1 MYEFLT
7 GPMLWAAF
15 LIFVIGLA
23 RRVVL
28 YIRGLDWRLERV
40 AYGPGRKIGM
50 KGAISSVLQ
59 WLVPFGTH
67 SWRRQPYFTIAFFL
81 FHIGVVIV
89 PLFLA
94 GHMVIM
100 QERFGFSLPSLPMW
114 FSDAFTVL
122 AIVGAFMMIL
132 RRVALPEVRFL
143 TTLVSCCWCC
153 SCSSPDSSP
162 VCRPPV
168 MKAGSC
174 GISSRPSWCSFWRR
188 SPSFPTSCCTSCR
201 AVSLA
206 WTTPSSVAAR
216 RAAPLSP
223 GNPPGLPAYWRT
235 TCLKASFATDGPS
248 TPRKI

>member
-143 TTLVSCCWCC
+143 TTLGDWGILLLVLF
-153 SCSSPDSSP
+153 
-162 VCRPPV
+162 VLV
-168 MKAGSC
+168 AGFLARMQAP
-174 GISSRPSWCSFWRR
+174 GYESWLLWHIFAAERAHSGAVHQAFPHRAVLHVARSAWHGLRHQAWRR
-188 SPSFPTSCCTSCR
+188 VARPRFPL
-201 AVSLA
+201 VI
-206 WTTPSSVAAR
+206 
-216 RAAPLSP
+216 
-223 GNPPGLPAYWRT
+223 
-235 TCLKASFATDGPS
+235 
-248 TPRKI
+248 PRDCQHIGGQHA

>member
-1 MYEFLT
+1 MNVF
-7 GPMLWAAF
+7 
-15 LIFVIGLA
+15 
-23 RRVVL
+23 
-28 YIRGLDWRLERV
+28 

-59 WLVPFGTH
+59 WLVPFGRTAGAG
-67 SWRRQPYFTIAFFL
+67 SRISPSPSSCSIS
-81 FHIGVVIV
+81 GVVIV

-143 TTLVSCCWCC
+143 TTLGDWGILLLVLF
-153 SCSSPDSSP
+153 
-162 VCRPPV
+162 VLV
-168 MKAGSC
+168 AGFLARMQAPGYESWLLWH
-174 GISSRPSWCSFWRR
+174 IFAAELVLILAPFTKLSHIVLYFMSRGQLGMDY
-188 SPSFPTSCCTSCR
+188 
-201 AVSLA
+201 AI
-206 WTTPSSVAAR
+206 SVAAR

-223 GNPPGLPAYWRT
+223 GNPPGLSAYWRT
-235 TCLKASFATDGPS
+235 TC
-248 TPRKI
+248 

>member
-143 TTLVSCCWCC
+143 TTLGY
-153 SCSSPDSSP
+153 P
-162 VCRPPV
+162 V
-168 MKAGSC
+168 AG
-174 GISSRPSWCSFWRR
+174 
-188 SPSFPTSCCTSCR
+188 
-201 AVSLA
+201 AVR
-206 WTTPSSVAAR
+206 AR
-216 RAAPLSP
+216 RRIPRPYA
-223 GNPPGLPAYWRT
+223 
-235 TCLKASFATDGPS
+235 GP
-248 TPRKI
+248 RL

>member
-50 KGAISSVLQ
+50 KGAISSVFQ

-67 SWRRQPYFTIAFFL
+67 SWRKQPYFTIAFFL

-100 QERFGFSLPSLPMW
+100 RSVSASACPRCPCGSPTP
-114 FSDAFTVL
+114 
-122 AIVGAFMMIL
+122 L
-132 RRVALPEVRFL
+132 R
-143 TTLVSCCWCC
+143 C
-153 SCSSPDSSP
+153 S
-162 VCRPPV
+162 
-168 MKAGSC
+168 
-174 GISSRPSWCSFWRR
+174 
-188 SPSFPTSCCTSCR
+188 
-201 AVSLA
+201 
-206 WTTPSSVAAR
+206 PSSVR
-216 RAAPLSP
+216 L
-223 GNPPGLPAYWRT
+223 
-235 TCLKASFATDGPS
+235 
-248 TPRKI
+248 

>member
-143 TTLVSCCWCC
+143 TTLGDWGILLLVLFVLVAGFPFGNMYVFIRSLSYACPGGDGVGNTK
-153 SCSSPDSSP
+153 SAVGSANGQGLRAGALRGPGPQVLFSSH
-162 VCRPPV
+162 
-168 MKAGSC
+168 
-174 GISSRPSWCSFWRR
+174 
-188 SPSFPTSCCTSCR
+188 
-201 AVSLA
+201 
-206 WTTPSSVAAR
+206 
-216 RAAPLSP
+216 
-223 GNPPGLPAYWRT
+223 
-235 TCLKASFATDGPS
+235 
-248 TPRKI
+248 

>member
-15 LIFVIGLA
+15 LVFVIGLA

-143 TTLVSCCWCC
+143 TTLGDWGILLLVLF
-153 SCSSPDSSP
+153 
-162 VCRPPV
+162 VLV
-168 MKAGSC
+168 AGFLARMQAPGST
-174 GISSRPSWCSFWRR
+174 
-188 SPSFPTSCCTSCR
+188 SFPTSCCTSCR

-223 GNPPGLPAYWRT
+223 GNPPGLSAYWRT

>member
-40 AYGPGRKIGM
+40 AYGPGLKIGM
-50 KGAISSVLQ
+50 KGAISSVFQ

-67 SWRRQPYFTIAFFL
+67 SWRKQPYFTIAFFL

-100 QERFGFSLPSLPMW
+100 QERFGFSLPALPMW

-143 TTLVSCCWCC
+143 TNWGDWGILLLVLF
-153 SCSSPDSSP
+153 
-162 VCRPPV
+162 VLV
-168 MKAGSC
+168 AGFLARMQAPGYESWLLWH
-174 GISSRPSWCSFWRR
+174 IFSAELVLILAPFTKLSHIVLYFMSRGQLGMDYAIKRGGASRGPA
-188 SPSFPTSCCTSCR
+188 FP
-201 AVSLA
+201 
-206 WTTPSSVAAR
+206 W
-216 RAAPLSP
+216 
-223 GNPPGLPAYWRT
+223 
-235 TCLKASFATDGPS
+235 
-248 TPRKI
+248 

>member
-40 AYGPGRKIGM
+40 AYGPGRKIVM

-94 GHMVIM
+94 GHMVSAGTLRL
-100 QERFGFSLPSLPMW
+100 QPPSLPMW

-132 RRVALPEVRFL
+132 RCVRLPEVRFL
-143 TTLVSCCWCC
+143 TTLGDWGILLLVLF
-153 SCSSPDSSP
+153 
-162 VCRPPV
+162 VLVAGFRPY
-168 MKAGSC
+168 AG
-174 GISSRPSWCSFWRR
+174 
-188 SPSFPTSCCTSCR
+188 
-201 AVSLA
+201 
-206 WTTPSSVAAR
+206 
-216 RAAPLSP
+216 
-223 GNPPGLPAYWRT
+223 
-235 TCLKASFATDGPS
+235 
-248 TPRKI
+248 PRL

>member
-50 KGAISSVLQ
+50 KGAISSVFQ

-67 SWRRQPYFTIAFFL
+67 SWRKQPYFTIAFFL

-143 TTLVSCCWCC
+143 TNWGDWGILLLVWSALLAVQLLSYYGVLPLGKVHVGFILVSCVGMGV
-153 SCSSPDSSP
+153 SI
-162 VCRPPV
+162 
-168 MKAGSC
+168 GH
-174 GISSRPSWCSFWRR
+174 FW
-188 SPSFPTSCCTSCR
+188 
-201 AVSLA
+201 
-206 WTTPSSVAAR
+206 
-216 RAAPLSP
+216 
-223 GNPPGLPAYWRT
+223 
-235 TCLKASFATDGPS
+235 K
-248 TPRKI
+248 RKPKS

>member
-50 KGAISSVLQ
+50 KGAISSVFQ

-67 SWRRQPYFTIAFFL
+67 SWRKQPYFTIAFFL

-100 QERFGFSLPSLPMW
+100 QERFGFSLPALPMW

-122 AIVGAFMMIL
+122 AIVGAFMMVL
-132 RRVALPEVRFL
+132 RRIALPEVRFL
-143 TTLVSCCWCC
+143 TNWGDWGILLLVLGFLMMV
-153 SCSSPDSSP
+153 DDRFGLLP
-162 VCRPPV
+162 VAYLLAFIFLLV
-168 MKAGSC
+168 GFGSL
-174 GISSRPSWCSFWRR
+174 I
-188 SPSFPTSCCTSCR
+188 
-201 AVSLA
+201 
-206 WTTPSSVAAR
+206 VAFGMR
-216 RAAPLSP
+216 RADREL
-223 GNPPGLPAYWRT
+223 RRQER
-235 TCLKASFATDGPS
+235 D
-248 TPRKI
+248 

>member
-7 GPMLWAAF
+7 GPMLWVAF
-15 LIFVIGLA
+15 LVFGLA

-50 KGAISSVLQ
+50 KGALSSVFQ

-122 AIVGAFMMIL
+122 AIVGGIMMVL
-132 RRVALPEVRFL
+132 RRIALPEVRFL
-143 TTLVSCCWCC
+143 TNMADWGILVL
-153 SCSSPDSSP
+153 
-162 VCRPPV
+162 VLFV
-168 MKAGSC
+168 LVAGFLARMQAPGYESWLLWH
-174 GISSRPSWCSFWRR
+174 IFAAELVLILAPFTKLSHIVLYFMSRGQLGMDFAIKRGGATRGPA
-188 SPSFPTSCCTSCR
+188 FP
-201 AVSLA
+201 
-206 WTTPSSVAAR
+206 W
-216 RAAPLSP
+216 
-223 GNPPGLPAYWRT
+223 
-235 TCLKASFATDGPS
+235 
-248 TPRKI
+248 